1 MNDTAILYLGY
12 YKNTHN
18 CTICKIGTTT
28 RSATIRARELTAQHG
43 KDFRITATVRLHATT
58 STKQSMAVML
68 ESITR
73 YIIDSEYIDYCK
85 RIAFDHYMID
95 RNIGV
100 SNQSTAIEFNTII
113 LHRIY
118 EILRT
123 YNIAFDTVYY
133 I

>member
-28 RSATIRARELTAQHG
+28 RSATTRARELTAQHG
-43 KDFRITATVRLHATT
+43 KDFRIIATVRLHATA
-58 STKQSMAVML
+58 STKQSMAIMI

-73 YIIDSEYIDYCK
+73 YIIDSEYVDYCK
-85 RIAFDHYMID
+85 RIALDHYMID
-95 RNIGV
+95 RNTYI
-100 SNQSTAIEFNTII
+100 SNQSTAIEFTKTMLHEMYQALKPYGITYDTI
-113 LHRIY
+113 
-118 EILRT
+118 
-123 YNIAFDTVYY
+123 YY